1 MNLQL
6 ENKLVYMYES
16 IMTLN
21 GFCDFDWCGRL
32 LYPYYLHFNDD
43 NKKYREGS
51 LIAFYGL
58 LTEWEDQS
66 GFPFFQGE
74 YEDNR
79 HHFDKYLKAFIRYKP
94 MIKADYPNV
103 YKLIIRS
110 LSFLDNRDDFEE
122 QFPMLDLNLVNTIRS
137 HLLKYKIEVSRQES
151 RQIYYN
157 AFKEVG
163 VNLLTY

>member
-1 MNLQL
+1 MNL
-6 ENKLVYMYES
+6 
-16 IMTLN
+16 
-21 GFCDFDWCGRL
+21 
-32 LYPYYLHFNDD
+32 
-43 NKKYREGS
+43 
-51 LIAFYGL
+51 AFL
-58 LTEWEDQS
+58 
-66 GFPFFQGE
+66 FFQGE

-157 AFKEVG
+157 AFKRG
-163 VNLLTY
+163 WSKFINLLIS

>member
-1 MNLQL
+1 VDALTSICLNIILLVLIPKLLAASIYCIPQTFRVDAL
-6 ENKLVYMYES
+6 VILAILGQEN
-16 IMTLN
+16 
-21 GFCDFDWCGRL
+21 
-32 LYPYYLHFNDD
+32 
-43 NKKYREGS
+43 
-51 LIAFYGL
+51 
-58 LTEWEDQS
+58 
-66 GFPFFQGE
+66 
-74 YEDNR
+74 
-79 HHFDKYLKAFIRYKP
+79 KP

>member
-1 MNLQL
+1 MIGAAG
-6 ENKLVYMYES
+6 S
-16 IMTLN
+16 FTLTTYTLMIIIK
-21 GFCDFDWCGRL
+21 RI
-32 LYPYYLHFNDD
+32 D
-43 NKKYREGS
+43 NGS
-51 LIAFYGL
+51 LIAFYCL
-58 LTEWEDQS
+58 LTEWEDQF

-79 HHFDKYLKAFIRYKP
+79 HHFDRYLKAFIRYKP

-110 LSFLDNRDDFEE
+110 LSFLDNREDFEE
-122 QFPMLDLNLVNTIRS
+122 QFPMLDLNLVNTMRS

-163 VNLLTY
+163 SKFINLLIS